1 MHATWSLVS
10 SLYHPSECQVLTLAL
25 DAQLCYWEVIDGKEI
40 RHLVLGKHSTVTAL
54 DVSHD
59 GESFITATDSS
70 LIKVSFV
77 SYRLYLQI
85 SGVSSHQTF
94 LVLFKCMIIDIFS
107 RFGSINKVVCLEW
120 PEHIVVQSLGLST
133 VQVENTLL
141 LLPNMVL
148 LSYGNSD
155 FIISPHVKGF

>member
-10 SLYHPSECQVLTLAL
+10 ALYHPSECQVLTLAL

-70 LIKVSFV
+70 LIKVNFIFCKLSFM
-77 SYRLYLQI
+77 
-85 SGVSSHQTF
+85 SSQFTSSVFSIMGIH
-94 LVLFKCMIIDIFS
+94 VNCLFF
-107 RFGSINKVVCLEW
+107 
-120 PEHIVVQSLGLST
+120 
-133 VQVENTLL
+133 
-141 LLPNMVL
+141 
-148 LSYGNSD
+148 
-155 FIISPHVKGF
+155 